1 MADIQR
7 IGVGNNKYPSIGEE
21 MIVPDDDLFTFDS
34 EVISFD
40 STTDTFDE
48 EL

>member
-7 IGVGNNKYPSIGEE
+7 IGVGNDRYKSIDE
-21 MIVPDDDLFTFDS
+21 PDIKPIDEVFTFDRTD
-34 EVISFD
+34 ITFD

-48 EL
+48 QL

>member
-7 IGVGNNKYPSIGEE
+7 IGVGNSKCPAIDEAIIKPVDE
-21 MIVPDDDLFTFDS
+21 VFTFDRTD
-34 EVISFD
+34 ITFD

-48 EL
+48 QL

>member
-7 IGVGNNKYPSIGEE
+7 IGVGNDKYHSVDESVINPVDE
-21 MIVPDDDLFTFDS
+21 VFTFDS
-34 EVISFD
+34 TAITFD

-48 EL
+48 QL